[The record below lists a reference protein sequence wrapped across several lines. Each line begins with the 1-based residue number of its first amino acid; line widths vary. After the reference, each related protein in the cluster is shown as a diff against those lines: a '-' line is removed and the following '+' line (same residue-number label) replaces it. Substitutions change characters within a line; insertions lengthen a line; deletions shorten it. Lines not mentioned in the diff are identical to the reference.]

1 MQQQGGF
8 ATIAASDFP
17 HPFISLTSHLGV
29 DMSSRKQLA
38 NAIRALS
45 MDGVQKANSGHPGAP
60 MGMADIAEVLWRSH
74 LNHNP
79 QNPNW
84 TDRDRFVLS
93 NGHGSMLIYSLLH
106 LSGYELS
113 IDDLKNFRQ
122 LHSKTPGHPEYGYAP
137 GIETTTGPLGQGIT
151 NAVGMA
157 IAEKA
162 LAAQFNKPGH
172 DIVDHFTYV
181 FMGDGCLMEGISH
194 EACSLAGTLGLGKL
208 IAFWDDNG
216 ISIDGHVEGWFSDD
230 TPKRFEA
237 YGWHVI
243 PAVDGHDADAINAA
257 IEAAK
262 AETSRPT
269 LICTKTIIGFGS
281 PNKAGSHDCHGAPLG
296 NDEIKAAREFLGWEY
311 APFEIPAD
319 IYAAW
324 DAKQAGASKEAAW
337 DEKFAAYAK
346 AYPAEAAEYK
356 RRVAGELP
364 ANWEAATSEIIANL
378 QANPANI
385 ASRKASQNAL
395 EAFGKLLPE
404 FMGGSADLAPSNLT
418 MWSGSKSLTAEDFS
432 GNYIHYGVREFGMT
446 AIINGIALHGG
457 FVPYGATFLM
467 FMEYARN
474 AMRMAA
480 LMKVQNIQVYTHDS
494 IGLGEDGPT
503 HQPVEQIA
511 SLRMTPNMSTWRP
524 CDQVES
530 AVAWKLAI
538 ERKDAP
544 SALIFSRQNL
554 AQQPRSAEQVANIA
568 KGGYILKDCAGQPEL
583 ILIATGSEVELAVA
597 AYEQLSAEGKAVRV
611 VSMPSTDAFDKQDAA
626 YREAVLPAAVTKRI
640 AIEAGIADFW
650 YKYVGFGGRIIG
662 LTSFGESAPAGELF
676 KLFGFTTENVVKQAK
691 ELLA

>member
-1 MQQQGGF
+1 
-8 ATIAASDFP
+8 
-17 HPFISLTSHLGV
+17 
-29 DMSSRKQLA
+29 MSSRKQLA

-84 TDRDRFVLS
+84 ADRDRFVLS

-324 DAKQAGASKEAAW
+324 DAKAAGASKEAAW

-364 ANWEAATSEIIANL
+364 ANWEAATSDIIANL

-662 LTSFGESAPAGELF
+662 MTSFGESAPAGELF

>member
-1 MQQQGGF
+1 MDN
-8 ATIAASDFP
+8 AP
-17 HPFISLTSHLGV
+17 L
-29 DMSSRKQLA
+29 SRKHLA

-60 MGMADIAEVLWRSH
+60 MGMADIAEVLWRGH

-79 QNPNW
+79 SNPEW
-84 TDRDRFVLS
+84 ADRDRFVLS

-157 IAEKA
+157 MAEKA
-162 LAAQFNKPGH
+162 LAAQFNKEGH

-243 PAVDGHDADAINAA
+243 PAVDGHDAEAINAA
-257 IEAAK
+257 IIAAK
-262 AETSRPT
+262 ADPRPT

-281 PNKAGSHDCHGAPLG
+281 PNKSGSHDCHGAPLG
-296 NDEIKAAREFLGWEY
+296 AEEIAATRKELGWEHG
-311 APFEIPAD
+311 PFEIPQEV
-319 IYAAW
+319 YAEW
-324 DAKQAGASKEAAW
+324 SAKEAGAAKEAAW
-337 DEKFAAYAK
+337 NEKFAAYEA
-346 AYPAEAAEYK
+346 AYPELAAEFK
-356 RRVAGELP
+356 RRVNGELP
-364 ANWEAATSEIIANL
+364 AQWEEKANQIIADL

-395 EAFGKLLPE
+395 EAFGKMLPE

-418 MWSGSKSLTAEDFS
+418 MWSGSKSLEANDFA

-446 AIINGIALHGG
+446 AIMNGIALHGG

-480 LMKVQNIQVYTHDS
+480 LMKIQNIQVYTHDS

-511 SLRMTPNMSTWRP
+511 SLRLTPNMSTWRP

-538 ERKDAP
+538 ERKDGP

-554 AQQPRSAEQVANIA
+554 AQQARSAEQVADIA
-568 KGGYILKDCAGQPEL
+568 KGGYILKDCDGKPEL
-583 ILIATGSEVELAVA
+583 ILIATGSEVELAVKA
-597 AYEQLSAEGKAVRV
+597 AEQLTAEGKKVRV

-626 YREAVLPAAVTKRI
+626 YREAVLPSDVTARI

-662 LTSFGESAPAGELF
+662 MTTFGESAPADQLF
-676 KLFGFTTENVVKQAK
+676 KMFGFTVENVVNTAK
-691 ELLA
+691 EIIA

>member
-1 MQQQGGF
+1 MN
-8 ATIAASDFP
+8 
-17 HPFISLTSHLGV
+17 
-29 DMSSRKQLA
+29 RKQLA

-84 TDRDRFVLS
+84 ADRDRFVLS

-296 NDEIKAAREFLGWEY
+296 NDEIKAAREFLGWEH

-324 DAKQAGASKEAAW
+324 DAKQAGANKEAAW

-480 LMKVQNIQVYTHDS
+480 LMKIQNIQVYTHDS

-662 LTSFGESAPAGELF
+662 MTSFGESAPAGELF

>member
-1 MQQQGGF
+1 MN
-8 ATIAASDFP
+8 
-17 HPFISLTSHLGV
+17 
-29 DMSSRKQLA
+29 RKQLA

-84 TDRDRFVLS
+84 ADRDRFVLS

-597 AYEQLSAEGKAVRV
+597 AYEQLNAEGKAVRV

-662 LTSFGESAPAGELF
+662 MTSFGESAPAGELF
-676 KLFGFTTENVVKQAK
+676 KLFGFTTE
-691 ELLA
+691 

>member
-1 MQQQGGF
+1 MN
-8 ATIAASDFP
+8 
-17 HPFISLTSHLGV
+17 
-29 DMSSRKQLA
+29 RKQLA

-84 TDRDRFVLS
+84 ADRDRFVLS

-172 DIVDHFTYV
+172 DVVDHFTYV

-296 NDEIKAAREFLGWEY
+296 NDEIKAAREFLGWEH

-418 MWSGSKSLTAEDFS
+418 MWSGSKSLTAEDAS

-626 YREAVLPAAVTKRI
+626 YREAVLPSSVTKRI

-662 LTSFGESAPAGELF
+662 MTSFGESAPAGELF

>member
-1 MQQQGGF
+1 
-8 ATIAASDFP
+8 
-17 HPFISLTSHLGV
+17 
-29 DMSSRKQLA
+29 MSSRKQLA
-38 NAIRALS
+38 YAIRALS

-84 TDRDRFVLS
+84 ADRDRFVLS